1 MLSSLPKASIFL
13 AKSPCRQSKWSRF
26 HPPAVKF
33 DPIFWA
39 GLLSDSPGKRPLKL
53 QTGWWFNTSQHVKTP
68 IGIIIPER
76 VKKKRTSYKVWI
88 IWWDNILDKLGT
100 HSFKLMFQFRR
111 IRCSKRVG
119 PQWTNPLTWTT
130 PFMGHP
136 NRNSR
141 PYLY

>member
-53 QTGWWFNTSQHVKTP
+53 QTGRWFTHPQKSLVGGIPTPLKNISQ
-68 IGIIIPER
+68 
-76 VKKKRTSYKVWI
+76 
-88 IWWDNILDKLGT
+88 LG
-100 HSFKLMFQFRR
+100 
-111 IRCSKRVG
+111 
-119 PQWTNPLTWTT
+119 
-130 PFMGHP
+130 
-136 NRNSR
+136 
-141 PYLY
+141 